1 MSAGAK
7 HFPLQKVNQTIP
19 LLFLAMKKLFLFAF
33 LFSATCALHAQNWTP
48 MAVGMLP
55 DNVVI
60 FSISA
65 VGEDVV
71 WAIASE
77 EYYQAPI
84 PSSHRPLVLRTSDG
98 GLSWS
103 VAEVAEAGGTISFQ
117 IVAEDSLTAWIT
129 TQDYGSGAG
138 RALYKTTDGGI
149 NWIKKLA
156 DDNGGVALYRFA
168 DGQHWL
174 AQNRQGLSIS
184 ANNGANWMSSTLNG
198 YNSGEFQLL
207 HSGANMSNTVGDT
220 VWSGTSGGRVIRISN
235 YGQKAEFFST
245 PLGTATAINS
255 VAFQDHL
262 NGLCSSRNLSN
273 NNRIAR
279 STDGGATW
287 AALAKQPGNTTGWNI
302 AAVPGTPGFYVLA
315 SNYNFSQGKV
325 AVTTNFGESW
335 TLEDLGQ
342 SLNAVV
348 FTSPTSGWIGGG
360 RIASSETQ
368 PALFKYT
375 GSPLV
380 GSKEIL
386 PALPG
391 FSVSPNPAGDVV
403 HFNFDGFTGQENMTA
418 TMTDFAGRIVFLGNI
433 SGNKLD
439 ISALDSGIYF
449 LKIETEG
456 KAGWAKLMKK

>member
-1 MSAGAK
+1 
-7 HFPLQKVNQTIP
+7 
-19 LLFLAMKKLFLFAF
+19 MKKLFLLP
-33 LFSATCALHAQNWTP
+33 LFFSVVLSLHAQNWTP
-48 MAVGMLP
+48 MAAGMLP

-84 PSSHRPLVLRTSDG
+84 PSTHRPLVLRSSDG
-98 GLSWS
+98 GLNWF
-103 VAEVAEAGGTISFQ
+103 VAEIEEAGGTICFQ

-138 RALYKTTDGGI
+138 RALYKTTDGGN
-149 NWIKKLA
+149 NWTKKLA
-156 DDNGGVALYRFA
+156 DNSGGVALYRFA

-174 AQNRQGLSIS
+174 AQNRRRLSL
-184 ANNGANWMSSTLNG
+184 SSTNGDTWVNDSIIG
-198 YNSGEFQLL
+198 YNANEFQILY
-207 HSGANMSNTVGDT
+207 SGANLSNTVGDT
-220 VWSGTSGGRVIRISN
+220 VWSGTDGGRVIRITN
-235 YGQKAEFFST
+235 YGENAEFFNT
-245 PLGTATAINS
+245 PLGTATTITS

-262 NGLCSSRNLSN
+262 NGLCFSRNLSN

-287 AALAKQPGNTTGWNI
+287 AALAKQPGNTIGWNI

-315 SNYNFSQGKV
+315 SNYNYSQGKV
-325 AVTTNFGESW
+325 AVTTDFGESW

-342 SLNAVV
+342 SLNSVV

-360 RIASSETQ
+360 RITSIDQ

-380 GSKEIL
+380 GSKGIL

-391 FSVSPNPAGDVV
+391 FSVSPNPAGNVV

-418 TMTDFAGRIVFLGNI
+418 TLTDLAGRVVFLGTI

-449 LKIETEG
+449 LKIEMEG
-456 KAGWAKLMKK
+456 KAGWAKVIKE

>member
-1 MSAGAK
+1 
-7 HFPLQKVNQTIP
+7 
-19 LLFLAMKKLFLFAF
+19 MKKLFLFSF
-33 LFSATCALHAQNWTP
+33 LFSATCALPAQNWTP
-48 MAVGMLP
+48 MAIGMLP

-65 VGEDVV
+65 VDEDVV

-77 EYYQAPI
+77 EYYQPPI

-98 GLSWS
+98 GLNWW
-103 VAEVAEAGGTISFQ
+103 VAEVEEAGGTLCFQ

-129 TQDYGSGAG
+129 TQDFNGGPG
-138 RALYKTTDGGI
+138 RALYKTADGGI
-149 NWIKKLA
+149 NWTKKLA
-156 DDNGGVALYRFA
+156 DNSGGVALYHFS

-174 AQNRQGLSIS
+174 AQNRQSLGMS
-184 ANNGANWMSSTLNG
+184 ADNGETWVKSSFTG
-198 YNSGEFQLL
+198 YASGEYQLL

-235 YGQKAEFFST
+235 YGQKTEFFST

-262 NGLCSSRNLSN
+262 NGLCSSRNLN
-273 NNRIAR
+273 NNYRIAR

-287 AALAKQPGNTTGWNI
+287 AALSNQPDNTIGWNI
-302 AAVPGTPGFYVLA
+302 AAVPGAPGFYVLA
-315 SNYNFSQGKV
+315 SNYNFDQGQV
-325 AVTTNFGESW
+325 AVTTDFGESW

-348 FTSPTSGWIGGG
+348 FTSPTSGWIGSG
-360 RIASSETQ
+360 RITSTDQ

-380 GSKEIL
+380 GSKEIQ
-386 PALPG
+386 PALSG

-403 HFNFDGFTGQENMTA
+403 HVNFDGVTGQENMTA
-418 TMTDFAGRIVFLGNI
+418 TMTDLAGRVVFLGNI

-439 ISALDSGIYF
+439 ISVLDPGIYF